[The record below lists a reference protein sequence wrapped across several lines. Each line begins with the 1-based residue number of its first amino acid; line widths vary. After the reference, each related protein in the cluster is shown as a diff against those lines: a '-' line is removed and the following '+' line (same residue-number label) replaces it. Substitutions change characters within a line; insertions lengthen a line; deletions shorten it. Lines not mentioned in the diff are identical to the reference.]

1 MSVHKITSPD
11 ITNVNNKAHNTR
23 KQNPLHCH
31 CYLFLCLQLRAGCIS
46 PLKNLRRLGIL
57 RIQDFFDGFDS
68 YSFSPDELDAV
79 FQAVVWPQVPVA
91 NHFCVFTWVFIIFA
105 LLVHTFLAHG
115 SSNFCWAGVPS
126 PHREPVLPH
135 PSAETHP
142 CVVQKCQV
150 GVCLCSPFVYQNI
163 FSS

>member
-1 MSVHKITSPD
+1 MFDTVSVLDSSSF
-11 ITNVNNKAHNTR
+11 
-23 KQNPLHCH
+23 
-31 CYLFLCLQLRAGCIS
+31 YLQLRAGCIS

-79 FQAVVWPQVPVA
+79 FQAVVWPQVLVA
-91 NHFCVFTWVFIIFA
+91 NNLCVCCVCPGRSGSHRSFKFPY
-105 LLVHTFLAHG
+105 FL
-115 SSNFCWAGVPS
+115 CAGVSS
-126 PHREPVLPH
+126 PHREPLLPD

-150 GVCLCSPFVYQNI
+150 RV
-163 FSS
+163 